1 MDNSLLISLS
11 HQIATYRSM
20 DVIANNL
27 ANASTPAFQREE
39 PTFQEYVAH
48 VPAAEGQAGATQ
60 SLSFVQDAGV
70 VRDLSEGHLNTT
82 NAPFDFAIHGKG
94 YFAVQTPQG
103 GGQPSP
109 VQVGLGVRTGATT
122 RAMGQGDMQNTQNP
136 LDLAIEGAG
145 YFRVQKANGDIAFTR
160 AGNLRVDG
168 TGRLVTQSGE
178 TIEPAISVPPETL
191 NLTVRPDGTVLAT
204 LPGRTDP
211 QELGQL
217 ELTTFT
223 NPGALASI
231 GNNLFQPT
239 AATGQELRQKPG
251 EQGMGTLSQGFLEGA
266 NVKAVEEMIDMIS
279 TQRSYEMNSK
289 VITTAD
295 QMLQRLTNLR

>member
-1 MDNSLLISLS
+1 MLRSLYTAATGMEAEQLKMD
-11 HQIATYRSM
+11 T
-20 DVIANNL
+20 IANNL
-27 ANASTPAFQREE
+27 ANVNTTGFKRTRAEFQDLLSETIVQATPA
-39 PTFQEYVAH
+39 
-48 VPAAEGQAGATQ
+48 G
-60 SLSFVQDAGV
+60 
-70 VRDLSEGHLNTT
+70 
-82 NAPFDFAIHGKG
+82 
-94 YFAVQTPQG
+94 PQG
-103 GGQPSP
+103 GGQPGP
-109 VQVGLGVRTGATT
+109 LQVGLGVRAGATT
-122 RAMGQGDMQNTQNP
+122 RSMGQGDRINPQNQY
-136 LDLAIEGAG
+136 DLAIDGAG
-145 YFRVQKANGDIAFTR
+145 YFRVQRGNGDVAFT
-160 AGNLRVDG
+160 DQ
-168 TGRLVTQSGE
+168 TGRLVTQNGDNV
-178 TIEPAISVPPETL
+178 EPGITVPPETL
-191 NLTVRPDGTVLAT
+191 NLTVRPDGTVLAS

-223 NPGALASI
+223 NPGALLSI

-266 NVKAVEEMIDMIS
+266 NVKAVEEMIDMIT